1 MSAETVG
8 MHMPAMVT
16 LDDLAA
22 MNASDPRSTR
32 CRSTRKLP
40 GRTAWFARPSWP
52 PGTHRAAVLRT

>member
-22 MNASDPRSTR
+22 MNASDPNGHRYETSPE
-32 CRSTRKLP
+32 P
-40 GRTAWFARPSWP
+40 GCTD
-52 PGTHRAAVLRT
+52 